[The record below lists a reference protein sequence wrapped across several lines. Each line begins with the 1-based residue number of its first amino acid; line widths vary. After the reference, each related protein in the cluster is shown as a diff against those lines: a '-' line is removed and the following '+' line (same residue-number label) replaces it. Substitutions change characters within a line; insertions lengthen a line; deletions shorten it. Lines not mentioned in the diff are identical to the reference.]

1 MITKRW
7 RSKVMSN
14 ERIVNNMIAYI
25 EEEERNLQASKMIND
40 NKSSKGDIVNK
51 ILDRLERE
59 FADED

>member
-1 MITKRW
+1 
-7 RSKVMSN
+7 MSN
-14 ERIVNNMIAYI
+14 ERIINNMIAYI